1 GFLYQEYRD
10 TSKQQEIEQR
20 RQREHLSP
28 EVTSGTAP
36 AESIVAY
43 PPTIQLQL
51 RNNARSLSLWQNLE
65 AVQNSDLLMKLPQKE
80 VIMQEAMFELVT
92 SEASYYKSL
101 EILETHFL
109 RNPTLINTLSQS
121 DMHFLFSNIEEVM
134 KASERFLMDL
144 EHRMEESILI
154 SDVCDIVYNHAVEH
168 FSVFILYVTNQ
179 GYQEKNYRRIL

>member
-1 GFLYQEYRD
+1 FLYQEYRD

-80 VIMQEAMFELVT
+80 VIMQEVGNVF
-92 SEASYYKSL
+92 
-101 EILETHFL
+101 
-109 RNPTLINTLSQS
+109 
-121 DMHFLFSNIEEVM
+121 
-134 KASERFLMDL
+134 
-144 EHRMEESILI
+144 RME
-154 SDVCDIVYNHAVEH
+154 
-168 FSVFILYVTNQ
+168 T
-179 GYQEKNYRRIL
+179 